1 MDGNEVK
8 FLTEEQRRSMN
19 MIYEVTRHRREK
31 FLNKIEEQMHKQI
44 DPMYCNDDID
54 GIKFNTVVSIVK
66 EYFEADNLEL
76 IIAMLNS
83 ANT

>member
-1 MDGNEVK
+1 
-8 FLTEEQRRSMN
+8 
-19 MIYEVTRHRREK
+19 
-31 FLNKIEEQMHKQI
+31 
-44 DPMYCNDDID
+44 MYFNDDID